1 MERKKASGKKTLA
14 LVTHHR
20 PHIDDICGMWLLA
33 RFWRPRSTPT
43 FRFVSS
49 SERDPGDNTEVWV
62 GVGRG
67 QFDEHKGD
75 IGESATTLVYH
86 FLLAEHVIFSPLQK
100 AALDGL
106 VRWVRDEDVGLHD
119 AVENRALSIAA
130 MLRSHFDLH
139 RHDST
144 ALVSF
149 GFTLLDDIFAAMVN
163 SEALVVDWQNRVEFD
178 GAWGRAVAVESAAY
192 GVDDFAYQQG
202 FSLLV
207 LLNPAR
213 GFRAYRAAARSTV
226 DLTETYETVKRVEPK
241 ADWYLHHSRKL
252 LICGS
257 DVAPDSHLS
266 KLSLQDLIRAVQP
279 FGEGKK

>member
-1 MERKKASGKKTLA
+1 MEKKKIVEKKPLA

-33 RFWRPRSTPT
+33 RFWKPRSAPV

-49 SERDPGDNTEVWV
+49 SERGPTDSTELWI

-67 QFDEHKGD
+67 KFDEHKGD
-75 IGESATTLVYH
+75 IGESATTLVYQ
-86 FLLAEHVIFSPLQK
+86 FLLEAEVSFSSVQK

-119 AVENRALSIAA
+119 AVENRAFSIAA

-139 RHDST
+139 GHDS
-144 ALVSF
+144 AVLVEF
-149 GFTLLDDIFAAMVN
+149 GFTLLDDIFAAMMN
-163 SEALVVDWQNRVEFD
+163 SETLSADWQKRAEF
-178 GAWGRAVAVESAAY
+178 ASIWGRAVGVESAAY

-202 FSLLV
+202 FPLLV
-207 LLNPAR
+207 LLNPVR
-213 GFRAYRAAARSTV
+213 SFRAYRAAARSSV
-226 DLTETYETVKRVEPK
+226 DLTETYEALKRVEPK

-266 KLSLQDLIRAVQP
+266 KLTLQDLIRAVQP
-279 FGEGKK
+279 FGGEK